1 MKRSRGNGSS
11 LTGGTG
17 DVNPQTMVVR
27 VTESAA
33 DTTTTQSQAVPV
45 QRLQDKGKAQVMEVL
60 RVIFNVNT
68 FAEVDASITACLTTR
83 NFGTTA
89 VGTNDPSMIA
99 FYQLAVRLTTSG
111 QYSQV
116 QPFFYDCTDG
126 AGHGMLVATDQ
137 IFLQAQS
144 ATTGVA
150 VVCDAR
156 ILYRWKNVTVQEY
169 VGIVQS
175 QQ

>member
-1 MKRSRGNGSS
+1 MKRSFGG

-17 DVNPQTMVVR
+17 DVNPQWLAIR

-33 DTTTTQSQAVPV
+33 DTTTTQAQSIPI
-45 QRLQDKGKAQVMEVL
+45 QRLQDRAHKAQVMEVL
-60 RVIFNVNT
+60 KVVFTSNT
-68 FAEVDASITACLTTR
+68 FPEVDAGVTMFLTTR

-89 VGTNDPSMIA
+89 VATNEPSIIA
-99 FYQLAVRLTTSG
+99 FYQTAVRLTTSG
-111 QYSQV
+111 QYFAQAPYIWDV
-116 QPFFYDCTDG
+116 TDG
-126 AGHGMLVATDQ
+126 AGHGLLVATDQ
-137 IFLQAQS
+137 VFFQIQS

-150 VVCDAR
+150 VVGDCR
-156 ILYRWKNVTVQEY
+156 ILYRWKNVSIEEY